1 MSRWGLQQSGQ
12 FDKRDFLFSKLVNN
26 EKLKLLPILYDG
38 KLRNHIK
45 YTFYFDSIKSKY

>member
-26 EKLKLLPILYDG
+26 ERKKF
-38 KLRNHIK
+38 IK
-45 YTFYFDSIKSKY
+45 Y